1 MRTFVTGGTGFI
13 GRALLRA
20 LADDGPVTALY
31 RPTSDREGLD
41 LPNLRWAEGDLVDL
55 DSLRRGIRGCR
66 RVYHVGALVRS
77 WSPDPSDFDRCNV
90 LGTRNLLQAAL
101 EEKVERVV
109 HTSSV
114 MAIGPSGETPADES
128 TARTAPPAA

>member
-41 LPNLRWAEGDLVDL
+41 LPNLRWAEGDLGSSEPALGRGGSGRSGQPEAGNPGMPASLSCRSVGPKL
-55 DSLRRGIRGCR
+55 VPGSLR
-66 RVYHVGALVRS
+66 
-77 WSPDPSDFDRCNV
+77 F
-90 LGTRNLLQAAL
+90 
-101 EEKVERVV
+101 
-109 HTSSV
+109 
-114 MAIGPSGETPADES
+114 
-128 TARTAPPAA
+128 